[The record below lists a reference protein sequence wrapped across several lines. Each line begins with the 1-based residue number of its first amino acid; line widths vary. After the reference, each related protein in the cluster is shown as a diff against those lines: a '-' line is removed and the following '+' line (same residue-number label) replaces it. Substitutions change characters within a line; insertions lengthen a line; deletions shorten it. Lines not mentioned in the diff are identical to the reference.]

1 MARLTALL
9 GLAAVVSQTSA
20 HFLLDYPATAG
31 KFDEDTEASAPCGGV
46 TVDFSTANITDFHV
60 GGDVIALTSGHPQVT
75 YLFRATLN
83 DTTANNWTTLGSPVQ
98 QSGLGDYCQP
108 SITVPSSFAG
118 SRGVIGVAADSPD
131 GILYQCAAVSFV
143 AGTASATPTACKNAT
158 NVKATFT
165 SDAVLSSLPASATAT
180 ASETSGSPAASSSK
194 SSAASALGP
203 MEYGA
208 LGSLAWAGMV
218 AAAGFAAFLL

>member
-9 GLAAVVSQTSA
+9 GLAAVVSQASA
-20 HFLLDYPATAG
+20 HFLLNYPATSG
-31 KFDEDTEASAPCGGV
+31 KFDEDTEGNAPCGGA
-46 TVDFSTANITDFHV
+46 TIDFSTANITDFHV
-60 GGDVIALTSGHPQVT
+60 DGDYIALTNGHAEVT

-83 DTTANNWTTLGSPVQ
+83 DTTANNWITLGSPVKQ
-98 QSGLGDYCQP
+98 IGLNTYCQP

-143 AGTASATPTACKNAT
+143 TGSASATPTACKNAT
-158 NVKATFT
+158 GVQAAFT
-165 SDAVLSSLPASATAT
+165 SDAALSSLPASATAT
-180 ASETSGSPAASSSK
+180 ASETSGSASASSSK
-194 SSAASALGP
+194 SAAAAGMGP

-208 LGSLAWAGMV
+208 LGSLAWAGTV